1 MSSAIRATGRVPYAF
16 VGRTLRTSTA
26 LPAAPGAWRQADDG
40 YGESADPN
48 WRSVD
53 WQKHQHWAE
62 IDGRRVNYVD
72 IGSGE
77 KTPTLFVHGLSGV
90 WQNWLEN
97 IPFVSQSRRV
107 IALDLPGHGESE
119 MPREKISISNYA
131 KTTAA
136 LCDQLGLERV
146 DAVGN
151 SMGGFIVAEL
161 AIQRPELVED
171 LVLVSA
177 AGISTANLY
186 RAPVLTFGRIGA
198 AMMANQA
205 VDHRYVAAR
214 PRARQL
220 ALAIVARHP
229 RLLAPDLAYE
239 GLMRGANKAGFN
251 DALRAC
257 LEYDFRERLP
267 EIASRT
273 LIVWGENDSILS
285 ARDADEYERLIP
297 DTKKLLMRDTGH
309 VPQIERPRTF
319 NDELIEFIDQ
329 LEGSEQ
335 EREAA

>member
-1 MSSAIRATGRVPYAF
+1 VA
-16 VGRTLRTSTA
+16 RTIRTSTA
-26 LPAAPGAWRQADDG
+26 LPAGPGAWRRADGG
-40 YGESADPN
+40 YGESAEPN

-53 WQKHQHWAE
+53 WQSHQHTTE

-72 IGSGE
+72 IGSGDR
-77 KTPTLFVHGLSGV
+77 TPVVFVHGLSGV

-97 IPFVSQSRRV
+97 IPFVAQSRRV
-107 IALDLPGHGESE
+107 VALDLPGHGESE
-119 MPREKISISNYA
+119 MPRERISISNFA
-131 KTTAA
+131 GTVAQ

-151 SMGGFIVAEL
+151 SMGGFITAEL
-161 AIQRPELVED
+161 AIQRSELVED

-177 AGISTANLY
+177 AGISTSNVY
-186 RAPVLTFGRIGA
+186 RAPVHTLGRIGA

-205 VDHRYVAAR
+205 VDHRYIARR

-220 ALAIVARHP
+220 ALGLVVRHP

-239 GLMRGANKAGFN
+239 GLMRGADKPGFA

-257 LEYDFRERLP
+257 VDYDFRERLP
-267 EIASRT
+267 EIPHRT
-273 LIVWGENDSILS
+273 LIVWGENDTILS
-285 ARDADEYERLIP
+285 VNDADEYERLIP

-309 VPQIERPRTF
+309 VPQLERPATF

-335 EREAA
+335 DREAA